1 MKKRLL
7 KGSLVMAIA
16 VIASAIIFFA
26 LSATNVIKA
35 NPFKLGF
42 AIISFGIGGIFT
54 VYGLA
59 TKGGYEIGI
68 GLMMFLAGAVALMIG
83 ALEWWLILIIVIGVL
98 VISVMVLLLAKSNS
112 LVIERTDEKADF
124 KPYSEVLEEKKRA
137 DAVKDAEPLPEL
149 KDYSDED

>member
-83 ALEWWLILIIVIGVL
+83 ALKWWLILIIVIGVL
-98 VISVMVLLLAKSNS
+98 VISVMVLLLVKSNS

-137 DAVKDAEPLPEL
+137 DAIKDAEPLPEL